1 MNEDLPLKSAA
12 EVPEKKIETL
22 EAIESLERSIEIS
35 PALRDD
41 MAIFVIKP
49 DAFPFR
55 DAIVE
60 RVGESGLS
68 VVSRNVKE
76 LTERFVV
83 GAMYDPKEIPA
94 PVIEATKRHML
105 SGPSEIVLVKGD
117 DAVRKLLAM
126 VGVKTNP
133 ALCDPDSIRYI
144 YGNHVPEE
152 LGEGLQYYRN
162 AAHRSRDAAEA
173 EKDLKNFGDILQ

>member
-1 MNEDLPLKSAA
+1 MKEDLPSTLTP
-12 EVPEKKIETL
+12 EIPEKKIETL
-22 EAIESLERSIEIS
+22 EAMDSLERSIEIS

-55 DAIVE
+55 NAIVE

-76 LTERFVV
+76 LTEQFVI
-83 GAMYDPKEIPA
+83 GAMYDPKGVPA
-94 PVIEATKRHML
+94 PVIEATKRHLL

-144 YGNHVPEE
+144 YGDHVPEE

-162 AAHRSRDAAEA
+162 AAHRSRDEAEA
-173 EKDLKNFGDILQ
+173 KKDLKNFRDIL